1 MRSVIAIGYVA
12 RKNYSLK
19 YLILK
24 ATRRGATFNFAPL
37 KVA

>member
-1 MRSVIAIGYVA
+1 MRNIVAISYIA

-24 ATRRGATFNFAPL
+24 ATRKRVTFNFAPL
-37 KVA
+37 KAI